1 MRKPSW
7 VGALILNERGRVF
20 VQRRSATRRVLPG
33 IWDIVGGHIEA
44 GESIE
49 EALGREIE
57 EETGWKLRHIGAQI
71 ADWEW
76 EHDGV
81 IRRELDYIVE
91 VDGDLTVPRL
101 EEGKHD
107 ACAWVGSDHLDFMME
122 GRTDE
127 DGRLRDIVACAL
139 RHETATEQRLQHIQ
153 GNEG

>member
-1 MRKPSW
+1 MREPVC
-7 VGALILNERGRVF
+7 VGALIRDRRGRVF

-33 IWDIVGGHIEA
+33 IWDIVGGHIEE
-44 GESIE
+44 GESIV

-57 EETGWKLRHIGAQI
+57 EETGWKLRHAGAQI

-76 EHDGV
+76 EHEGV
-81 IRRELDYIVE
+81 VRRELDYIVE

-107 ACAWVGSDHLDFMME
+107 ACAWVGPDDLDLMME

-139 RHETATEQRLQHIQ
+139 AER
-153 GNEG
+153 